1 MARELTHRRKRKA
14 ATGQLVQPVAPIQWC
29 RCDMRL
35 HGRTGGE
42 QLKKSTKRRDWAFA
56 KGGVGLLVTIRR
68 VGRH

>member
-35 HGRTGGE
+35 HGRTVGE
-42 QLKKSTKRRDWAFA
+42 QLKKRRDWGTA
-56 KGGVGLLVTIRR
+56 KGGVGRRERIRH
-68 VGRH
+68 VAQH